1 MGVFMKTGII
11 TILLGLV
18 SGSWI
23 ILTVFLQSILATS
36 FFPAGFAALSQI
48 GSRKIKNVTVSL
60 TVPVGFLLGD
70 GVIAAGIG
78 IMGQMGS
85 FSLGFI
91 LFGGILLLG
100 VLLARSLRFTKD

>member
-1 MGVFMKTGII
+1 MGVFMTTGII

-18 SGSWI
+18 PGSWI
-23 ILTVFLQSILATS
+23 ILTVFLQSILAAS

-48 GSRKIKNVTVSL
+48 GSRKIKNVAVSL
-60 TVPVGFLLGD
+60 TVPVGFLLGG
-70 GVIAAGIG
+70 GVIVAGIG
-78 IMGQMGS
+78 IMGQRGS